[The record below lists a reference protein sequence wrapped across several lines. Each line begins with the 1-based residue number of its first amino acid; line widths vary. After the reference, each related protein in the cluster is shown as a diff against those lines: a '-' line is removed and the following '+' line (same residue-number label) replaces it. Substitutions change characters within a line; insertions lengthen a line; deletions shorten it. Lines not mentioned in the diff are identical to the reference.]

1 MTPQPLLRD
10 TFYFDHMCQVKC
22 IAKCMTSSPLWGGVR
37 LCFVSF
43 ALCKAVLCPVS
54 FAPFA
59 SYAPLLRLPLLL
71 ISIYSRNTPR

>member
-22 IAKCMTSSPLWGGVR
+22 IAKCMTSSPLWGRVGCACA
-37 LCFVSF
+37 LCP
-43 ALCKAVLCPVS
+43 LCKAVLCPVS